1 MQRYHK
7 DLYFPAKDKET
18 LSFLV
23 NKLNTLKFKLSS
35 HSFERIIEKSK
46 DISVIGYFIK
56 DLVLKES
63 FLFEYYKENDIIT
76 KLVFR
81 IPFDNEKSLILVLS
95 DYKNLVTVYFN
106 NCLDNHKTLDKRN
119 YTLENKLALV

>member
-1 MQRYHK
+1 MTRYHK
-7 DLYFPAKDKET
+7 DIFFPDNDKLPAIVSNLNQRKWV
-18 LSFLV
+18 LS
-23 NKLNTLKFKLSS
+23 K
-35 HSFERIIEKSK
+35 HSFDRIIEKSENV
-46 DISVIGYFIK
+46 SVIGYFIK
-56 DLVLKES
+56 DLVLKEAY
-63 FLFEYYKENDIIT
+63 LFEYYKENDIIT

-119 YTLENKLALV
+119 YTLENKLAIV

>member
-1 MQRYHK
+1 MTRYHK
-7 DLYFPAKDKET
+7 DIYFPAENKEDIT
-18 LSFLV
+18 FLV
-23 NKLNTLKFKLSS
+23 NRLNTLKFKLSS
-35 HSFERIIEKSK
+35 HSFDRIIEKSK

-56 DLVLKES
+56 DLLLKES

-106 NCLDNHKTLDKRN
+106 QNTDNHKTLAKEN
-119 YTLENKLALV
+119 YTLKNKLALV

>member
-7 DLYFPAKDKET
+7 NLFFPENDKEN
-18 LSFLV
+18 LIFLV

-81 IPFDNEKSLILVLS
+81 IPFNQDKVLILVLS

-106 NCLDNHKTLDKRN
+106 NCLDNHKTLDFEN
-119 YTLENKLALV
+119 YTKENQNVR